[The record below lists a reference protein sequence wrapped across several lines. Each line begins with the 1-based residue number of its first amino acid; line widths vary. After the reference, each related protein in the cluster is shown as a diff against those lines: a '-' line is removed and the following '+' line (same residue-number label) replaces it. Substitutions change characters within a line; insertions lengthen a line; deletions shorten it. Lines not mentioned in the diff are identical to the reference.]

1 MDFVE
6 QLNQWGCEKKPF
18 VFLIDFEQNKPLAWP
33 VDDCPD
39 RFQFKFTKANSVK
52 NDLQNPTIIDE
63 TLSAVDN
70 KNVNNIDL
78 SFINSKV
85 NLKSADL
92 LIKYPIKI
100 TEYQYKFDQV
110 IDALQKGDSFLINL
124 TIPTRVQN
132 TVNFQTYFDDAK
144 SKYVVWLKNEFISFS
159 PETFIQIENGIIA
172 TFPMKGTIDASLPNA
187 KEFLLNDPKELAE
200 HATIVDLLRNDLSR
214 VASKVRVTNFRYYEE
229 IPTQNGMIGQVS
241 SSIEGELPKDYAS
254 RIGSILYDLLPA
266 GSVSGAP
273 KKKTAQLIASIE
285 GTDRGYYTGIAG
297 YFDGVNLDSCVLI
310 RYLAADNVY
319 HSGGGITFQSDMAS
333 EYQEMIN
340 KVYVPVF

>member
-6 QLNQWGCEKKPF
+6 QLNQWGQEKKPF
-18 VFLIDFEQNKPLAWP
+18 VFLIDFEQKKPLAWP
-33 VDDCPD
+33 VDACPD
-39 RFQFKFTKANSVK
+39 DFQFKFTKASSLK
-52 NDLQNPTIIDE
+52 KELQNATIIDE
-63 TLSAVDN
+63 PLAAVGH
-70 KNVNNIDL
+70 KNVN
-78 SFINSKV
+78 SVEHS
-85 NLKSADL
+85 
-92 LIKYPIKI
+92 LITKYPIK
-100 TEYQYKFDQV
+100 TSDYQHKFNQV
-110 IDALQKGDSFLINL
+110 MDALHKGDSFLMNL
-124 TIPTRVQN
+124 TIPTPVQN
-132 TVNFQTYFDDAK
+132 TVHFQTYFDHAK
-144 SKYVVWLKNEFISFS
+144 SKYVVWLKNDFIAFS
-159 PETFIQIENGIIA
+159 PETFIQIESGMIS

-187 KEFLLNDPKELAE
+187 KELLLNDSKELAE

-241 SSIEGELPKDYAS
+241 SAIEGELPNDYAA

-297 YFDGVNLDSCVLI
+297 YFDGVDLDSCVLI
-310 RYLAADNVY
+310 RYLGADQVY

>member
-6 QLNQWGCEKKPF
+6 QLNQWGHDKKPF
-18 VFLIDFEQNKPLAWP
+18 VFLIDFEQKKPLAWL
-33 VDDCPD
+33 VEACPD
-39 RFQFKFTKANSVK
+39 WFQFKFTKISSSNQVTSSST
-52 NDLQNPTIIDE
+52 NFGQTF
-63 TLSAVDN
+63 
-70 KNVNNIDL
+70 
-78 SFINSKV
+78 SFIEQQTFENS
-85 NLKSADL
+85 
-92 LIKYPIKI
+92 LIKHPISLSD
-100 TEYQYKFDQV
+100 YQHKYNQV
-110 IDALQKGDSFLINL
+110 MDALKKGDSFLMNL
-124 TIPTRVQN
+124 TIPTPVQN
-132 TVNFQTYFDDAK
+132 KLDFKTYFDHAK
-144 SKYVVWLKNEFISFS
+144 SKYVIWLKEEFISFS
-159 PETFIQIENGIIA
+159 PETFIQIDNGKIA

-187 KEFLLNDPKELAE
+187 KELLLNDPKEYAE

-229 IPTQNGMIGQVS
+229 IPTQNGLIGQVS

-273 KKKTAQLIASIE
+273 KKKTAELIASIE

-310 RYLAADNVY
+310 RYLAADNIY

>member
-6 QLNQWGCEKKPF
+6 QLNQWGHEKKPF
-18 VFLIDFEQNKPLAWP
+18 VFLIDFEQIKPLAWP
-33 VDDCPD
+33 ADGCPD
-39 RFQFKFTKANSVK
+39 WFQFKFTKAITEQTFSSV
-52 NDLQNPTIIDE
+52 D
-63 TLSAVDN
+63 S
-70 KNVNNIDL
+70 KNVNSVEN
-78 SFINSKV
+78 SFIIKHPISI
-85 NLKSADL
+85 AD
-92 LIKYPIKI
+92 
-100 TEYQYKFDQV
+100 YQQQFNQV
-110 IDALQKGDSFLINL
+110 MDALHKGDSFLINL
-124 TIPTRVQN
+124 TIPTPVQN
-132 TVNFQTYFDDAK
+132 TVNFQTYFDHAK
-144 SKYVVWLKNEFISFS
+144 SKYVVWLKNDFIAFS
-159 PETFIQIENGIIA
+159 PETFIQIVDGKIA

-187 KEFLLNDPKELAE
+187 KEILLNDPKEYAE

-229 IPTQNGMIGQVS
+229 IPTQNGKIGQVS
-241 SSIEGELPKDYAS
+241 SAIEGELPTDYAS
-254 RIGSILYDLLPA
+254 RIGTILFDLLPA

-310 RYLAADNVY
+310 RYLGADQIY

>member
-1 MDFVE
+1 MDFIE
-6 QLNQWGCEKKPF
+6 QLNQWGHHKKPF
-18 VFLIDFEQNKPLAWP
+18 VFLIDFEQKKPLAWL
-33 VDDCPD
+33 VEACPD
-39 RFQFKFTKANSVK
+39 WFQFKKISSSNQVTSSSTNFGQTF
-52 NDLQNPTIIDE
+52 
-63 TLSAVDN
+63 
-70 KNVNNIDL
+70 
-78 SFINSKV
+78 SFIEQQTFENS
-85 NLKSADL
+85 
-92 LIKYPIKI
+92 LIKHPISLSD
-100 TEYQYKFDQV
+100 YQHKYNQV
-110 IDALQKGDSFLINL
+110 MDALKKGDSFLMNL
-124 TIPTRVQN
+124 TIPTPVQN
-132 TVNFQTYFDDAK
+132 KLDFKTYFDHAK
-144 SKYVVWLKNEFISFS
+144 SKYVIWLKEEFISFS
-159 PETFIQIENGIIA
+159 PETFIQIDNGKIA

-187 KEFLLNDPKELAE
+187 KELLLNDPKEYAE

-229 IPTQNGMIGQVS
+229 IPTQNGLIGQVS
-241 SSIEGELPKDYAS
+241 SSIEGVLPNDYAS

-273 KKKTAQLIASIE
+273 KKKTAELIASIE

-310 RYLAADNVY
+310 RYLGANNIY

>member
-6 QLNQWGCEKKPF
+6 QLNQWGRDKKPF
-18 VFLIDFEQNKPLAWP
+18 VFLIDFEQKKPLAWL

-39 RFQFKFTKANSVK
+39 WFQFKFTKASSFK
-52 NDLQNPTIIDE
+52 KSETTLTEIDQV
-63 TLSAVDN
+63 SGIVD
-70 KNVNNIDL
+70 
-78 SFINSKV
+78 SGFTNSKV
-85 NLKSADL
+85 NLKSENL
-92 LIKYPIKI
+92 LTKYPIDLAV
-100 TEYQYKFDQV
+100 YQVKFHQV
-110 IDALQKGDSFLINL
+110 MDALHKGDSFLMNL
-124 TIPTRVQN
+124 TIPTPVQIKLD
-132 TVNFQTYFDDAK
+132 FQTYFDHAK
-144 SKYVVWLKNEFISFS
+144 SKYVIWLKEQFIAFS
-159 PETFIQIENGIIA
+159 PETFIQIKNGKIA

-187 KEFLLNDPKELAE
+187 KELLLNDPKEYAE

-229 IPTQNGMIGQVS
+229 IPTQNGVIGQMS
-241 SSIEGELPKDYAS
+241 SAIEGELPADYAS
-254 RIGSILYDLLPA
+254 KIGSILYDLLPA

-273 KKKTAQLIASIE
+273 KKKTAELIASIE

-297 YFDGVNLDSCVLI
+297 YFDGVDLDSCVLI
-310 RYLAADNVY
+310 RYLGADNIY

>member
-6 QLNQWGCEKKPF
+6 QLNQWGHEKKPF
-18 VFLIDFEQNKPLAWP
+18 VFLIDFEQKKPLAWLA
-33 VDDCPD
+33 DECPD
-39 RFQFKFTKANSVK
+39 WFQFKFTKASSVKKELQNATTIDEPFSAINNKDVNSV
-52 NDLQNPTIIDE
+52 E
-63 TLSAVDN
+63 HS
-70 KNVNNIDL
+70 
-78 SFINSKV
+78 
-85 NLKSADL
+85 
-92 LIKYPIKI
+92 LITKYPIK
-100 TEYQYKFDQV
+100 TSDYQHKFNQV
-110 IDALQKGDSFLINL
+110 MDALHKGDSFLMNL
-124 TIPTRVQN
+124 TIPTPVQN
-132 TVNFQTYFDDAK
+132 TVHFQTYFDHAK
-144 SKYVVWLKNEFISFS
+144 SKYVVWLKNDFIAFS
-159 PETFIQIENGIIA
+159 PETFIQIESGMIS

-187 KEFLLNDPKELAE
+187 KELLLNDSKELAE

-241 SSIEGELPKDYAS
+241 SAIEGELPPDYAS

-297 YFDGVNLDSCVLI
+297 YFDGVDLDSCVLI
-310 RYLAADNVY
+310 RYLGADQVY

>member
-6 QLNQWGCEKKPF
+6 QLNQWGHDKKPF
-18 VFLIDFEQNKPLAWP
+18 VFLIDFEQKKPLAWL

-39 RFQFKFTKANSVK
+39 WFQFKFTKASSLK
-52 NDLQNPTIIDE
+52 KSETTLTEIDQASE
-63 TLSAVDN
+63 IVD
-70 KNVNNIDL
+70 
-78 SFINSKV
+78 SGFTNSKV
-85 NLKSADL
+85 NLKSENLLTKHPIDL
-92 LIKYPIKI
+92 AA
-100 TEYQYKFDQV
+100 YQVKFHQV
-110 IDALQKGDSFLINL
+110 MDALHKGDSFLMNL
-124 TIPTRVQN
+124 TIPTPVQN
-132 TVNFQTYFDDAK
+132 KLDFQTYFDHAK
-144 SKYVVWLKNEFISFS
+144 SKYVIWLKEQFIAFS
-159 PETFIQIENGIIA
+159 PETFIQIENGKIV

-187 KEFLLNDPKELAE
+187 KESLLNDPKEYAE

-214 VASKVRVTNFRYYEE
+214 VASKVKVTNFRYYEE
-229 IPTQNGMIGQVS
+229 IQTQNGVIGQVS
-241 SSIEGELPKDYAS
+241 SAIEGELPTDYAS

-273 KKKTAQLIASIE
+273 KKKTTELIASIE
-285 GTDRGYYTGIAG
+285 GTNRGYYTGIAG

-310 RYLAADNVY
+310 RYLGADNVY

>member
-6 QLNQWGCEKKPF
+6 QLNQWGREKKPF
-18 VFLIDFEQNKPLAWP
+18 VFLIDFEQKKPLAWP
-33 VDDCPD
+33 VDACPD
-39 RFQFKFTKANSVK
+39 RFQYKFTKASSAK
-52 NDLQNPTIIDE
+52 KELQNATTIDE
-63 TLSAVDN
+63 PFSAIDN
-70 KNVNNIDL
+70 KNVN
-78 SFINSKV
+78 SVEHS
-85 NLKSADL
+85 
-92 LIKYPIKI
+92 LITKYPII
-100 TEYQYKFDQV
+100 ISDYQHKFNQV
-110 IDALQKGDSFLINL
+110 MDALHKGDSFLMNL
-124 TIPTRVQN
+124 TIPTPVQN
-132 TVNFQTYFDDAK
+132 TVNFQTYFDHAK
-144 SKYVVWLKNEFISFS
+144 SKYVVWLKNDFIAFS
-159 PETFIQIENGIIA
+159 PETFIQIESGMIS

-187 KEFLLNDPKELAE
+187 KELLLNDSKELAE

-214 VASKVRVTNFRYYEE
+214 VASKVRVTNFRCYEE

-241 SSIEGELPKDYAS
+241 SAIEGELPPDYVS

-297 YFDGVNLDSCVLI
+297 YFDGVDLDSCVLI
-310 RYLAADNVY
+310 RYLGADQVY
-319 HSGGGITFQSDMAS
+319 HSGGGITFQSDMVS

>member
-6 QLNQWGCEKKPF
+6 QLNQWGHEKKPF
-18 VFLIDFEQNKPLAWP
+18 VFLIDFEQKKPLAWP
-33 VDDCPD
+33 ADDCPD
-39 RFQFKFTKANSVK
+39 CFQFKFTKASSVK
-52 NDLQNPTIIDE
+52 KKLQNPTIIDE
-63 TLSAVDN
+63 PFLAINN
-70 KNVNNIDL
+70 KNVNRVEH
-78 SFINSKV
+78 SFITKHPITIS
-85 NLKSADL
+85 DYQH
-92 LIKYPIKI
+92 KYN
-100 TEYQYKFDQV
+100 QV

-124 TIPTRVQN
+124 TIPTPVQN
-132 TVNFQTYFDDAK
+132 TVNFQTYFDHAR
-144 SKYVVWLKNEFISFS
+144 SKYVVWLKNEFIAFS
-159 PETFIQIENGIIA
+159 PETFIQIENGTIA

-187 KEFLLNDPKELAE
+187 KELLLNDPKELAE

-214 VASKVRVTNFRYYEE
+214 VASKLRVTNFRYYEE
-229 IPTQNGMIGQVS
+229 IYTQNGMIGQVS

>member
-6 QLNQWGCEKKPF
+6 QLNQWGHEKKPF
-18 VFLIDFEQNKPLAWP
+18 VFLIDFEQKKPLAWL

-39 RFQFKFTKANSVK
+39 GFQFKFTKASSLKKTVPNSAETDQRFSQIDDSVFA
-52 NDLQNPTIIDE
+52 NSNTNLQSEDLLTKHP
-63 TLSAVDN
+63 
-70 KNVNNIDL
+70 IDL
-78 SFINSKV
+78 
-85 NLKSADL
+85 AD
-92 LIKYPIKI
+92 YRV
-100 TEYQYKFDQV
+100 KFHQV
-110 IDALQKGDSFLINL
+110 MDALHKGDSFLMNL
-124 TIPTRVQN
+124 TIPTPVQN
-132 TVNFQTYFDDAK
+132 KLDFQTFFDHAK
-144 SKYVVWLKNEFISFS
+144 SKYVIWLKEQFIAFS
-159 PETFIQIENGIIA
+159 PETFIQIENGKIA

-187 KEFLLNDPKELAE
+187 KEALINDPKEFAE

-214 VASKVRVTNFRYYEE
+214 VASNVKVTNFRYYEE
-229 IPTQNGMIGQVS
+229 IQTQNGTIGQVS
-241 SSIEGELPKDYAS
+241 SAIEGELPTDYAS

-285 GTDRGYYTGIAG
+285 GNDRGYYTGIAG
-297 YFDGVNLDSCVLI
+297 YFDGANLDSCVLI
-310 RYLAADNVY
+310 RYLGADNVY

>member
-6 QLNQWGCEKKPF
+6 QLNQWGQEKKPF
-18 VFLIDFEQNKPLAWP
+18 VFLIDFEQKKPQAWP
-33 VDDCPD
+33 VDECPD
-39 RFQFKFTKANSVK
+39 DFQFKFTKASSLK
-52 NDLQNPTIIDE
+52 KELQNATIIDE
-63 TLSAVDN
+63 PLAAVGH
-70 KNVNNIDL
+70 KNVN
-78 SFINSKV
+78 SVEHS
-85 NLKSADL
+85 
-92 LIKYPIKI
+92 LITKYPIK
-100 TEYQYKFDQV
+100 TSDYQHKFNQV
-110 IDALQKGDSFLINL
+110 MDALHKGDSFLMNL
-124 TIPTRVQN
+124 TIPTPVQN
-132 TVNFQTYFDDAK
+132 TVNFQTYFDHAK
-144 SKYVVWLKNEFISFS
+144 SKYVVWLKNDFIAFS
-159 PETFIQIENGIIA
+159 PETFIQIESGMIS

-187 KEFLLNDPKELAE
+187 KELLLNDSKELAE

-214 VASKVRVTNFRYYEE
+214 IASKVRVTNFRYYEE

-241 SSIEGELPKDYAS
+241 SAIQGELPPDYAS

-273 KKKTAQLIASIE
+273 KKKTAELIASIE

-310 RYLAADNVY
+310 RYLGADQVY

>member
-6 QLNQWGCEKKPF
+6 QLNQWGRHKKPF
-18 VFLIDFEQNKPLAWP
+18 VFLIDFEQKKPLAWL
-33 VDDCPD
+33 VEDCPD
-39 RFQFKFTKANSVK
+39 SFQFKFTKTSSVK
-52 NDLQNPTIIDE
+52 KELKYATTIDQ
-63 TLSAVDN
+63 
-70 KNVNNIDL
+70 
-78 SFINSKV
+78 
-85 NLKSADL
+85 
-92 LIKYPIKI
+92 LIKQPITI
-100 TEYQYKFDQV
+100 SDYQHKYNQV
-110 IDALQKGDSFLINL
+110 MDALQKGDSFLMNL
-124 TIPTRVQN
+124 TIPTPVQN
-132 TVNFQTYFDDAK
+132 KLDFQSCFDHAK
-144 SKYVVWLKNEFISFS
+144 SKYVIWLKEQFIAFS
-159 PETFIQIENGIIA
+159 PETFVQIENGKVA

-187 KEFLLNDPKELAE
+187 KELLLNDPKEYAE

-229 IPTQNGMIGQVS
+229 IPTQNGLIGQVS
-241 SSIEGELPKDYAS
+241 SSIEGVLPKDYAS

-273 KKKTAQLIASIE
+273 KKKTAELIASIE
-285 GTDRGYYTGIAG
+285 GADRGYYTGIAG